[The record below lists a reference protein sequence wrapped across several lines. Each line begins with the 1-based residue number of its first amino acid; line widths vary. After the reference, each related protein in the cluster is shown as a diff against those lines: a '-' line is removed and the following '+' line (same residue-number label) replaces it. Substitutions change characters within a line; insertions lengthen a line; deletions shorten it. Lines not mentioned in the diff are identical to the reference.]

1 MQELAAV
8 AVRLGWSKTRAQ
20 QARGELERRQ
30 QRERPE
36 RGARAVQA
44 RFGGKRKA
52 PPVVGLEKPEKK
64 KGELRIRRG
73 DDDDREFQKRFL
85 VGMKSTR
92 AWRTVPRLV
101 RNPRAPANGGRLG
114 PFGGFLSSSANCRC
128 AAVRRYRASIVHSTG
143 YRVEDRVP
151 GYDELVAQPCPVGWA
166 VAASASCFSL
176 SPAQNAYAAAVTSHC
191 VMPASA
197 TTPPP
202 ASRSS

>member
-64 KGELRIRRG
+64 KGELR
-73 DDDDREFQKRFL
+73 QK
-85 VGMKSTR
+85 
-92 AWRTVPRLV
+92 
-101 RNPRAPANGGRLG
+101 GR
-114 PFGGFLSSSANCRC
+114 
-128 AAVRRYRASIVHSTG
+128 
-143 YRVEDRVP
+143 
-151 GYDELVAQPCPVGWA
+151 
-166 VAASASCFSL
+166 
-176 SPAQNAYAAAVTSHC
+176 
-191 VMPASA
+191 
-197 TTPPP
+197 
-202 ASRSS
+202 